1 MKLNLCID
9 IDGTI
14 TDAYY
19 WLEMANEHFGIDIK
33 PFQVTKYEIHE
44 VLEIPK
50 EDYLKFYE
58 VYGEEIHTKAD
69 LRDNAKE
76 ILWALDQQH
85 KITYVTA
92 REARM
97 KEVTE
102 AWFRKHNL
110 PKGEFHFLGTH
121 YKVDKAKELKC
132 HVFIEDRYENAIQ
145 LALAGFEV
153 LLIDCY
159 YNRNPLIPGV
169 TRVFNW
175 GDIHSRIEEYN
186 RSIETIVQKAV
197 DSCQIIEEYK
207 AGHNDG
213 SMKIA

>member
-19 WLEMANEHFGIDIK
+19 WLEMANKHFGTDIK
-33 PFQVTKYEIHE
+33 PFQVTKYDIHE
-44 VLEIPK
+44 VLDISK

-58 VYGEEIHTKAD
+58 MHGEEIHAKAC

-76 ILWALDQQH
+76 ILWELEKQH
-85 KITYVTA
+85 KLSYVTA
-92 REARM
+92 RELRM
-97 KEVTE
+97 KSVTE
-102 AWFRKHNL
+102 SWFRRNNL
-110 PKGEFHFLGTH
+110 PQGELYVLGTH
-121 YKVDKAKELKC
+121 YKVNKAKELKC

-159 YNRNPLIPGV
+159 YNRYSLIPGV

-175 GDIHSRIEEYN
+175 RDIHKKIEEYN
-186 RSIETIVQKAV
+186 RSIEKIAQKAL
-197 DSCQIIEEYK
+197 DSCLEIEQYK
-207 AGHNDG
+207 ASLNEGAT
-213 SMKIA
+213 KIA